1 MARLQ
6 IVTLPTLTVGAVSS
20 PEYLIVI
27 DEVGEQTE
35 SFAADLLRMQ
45 GKVREM
51 TGTRGVLVFE
61 NTIEVV

>member
-6 IVTLPTLTVGAVSS
+6 IVTLPTVKVGDVSA

-27 DEVGEQTE
+27 DEVDG
-35 SFAADLLRMQ
+35 DL
-45 GKVREM
+45 VRELREVIDLPGFKEA
-51 TGTRGVLVFE
+51 TGARGALIFE

>member
-6 IVTLPTLTVGAVSS
+6 IVTLPTVKVGDVSA

-27 DEVGEQTE
+27 DEVDGEFARAIRELSDRANFRE
-35 SFAADLLRMQ
+35 S
-45 GKVREM
+45 
-51 TGTRGVLVFE
+51 TGARGILVFE